1 MNVDRRFDNAIPD
14 ALRLVDVVHGNGSA
28 DDVAHALQTAD
39 VPAVLVVL
47 AALVPDDQTVN
58 QLLAWNR
65 PLHST
70 SRTNT
75 TWSIARRTVPVTPE
89 IRALHAEHRRLRDSG
104 QPVPQ
109 HVADG
114 ERAYQQVK
122 KRGQRAKAA
131 A

>member
-1 MNVDRRFDNAIPD
+1 MNIDRRFDNAIPD
-14 ALRLVDVVHGNGSA
+14 ALRLIDVVHGNGSA
-28 DDVAHALQTAD
+28 HTLQTAD
-39 VPAVLVVL
+39 IPAVLVVL

-104 QPVPQ
+104 RPVPQ